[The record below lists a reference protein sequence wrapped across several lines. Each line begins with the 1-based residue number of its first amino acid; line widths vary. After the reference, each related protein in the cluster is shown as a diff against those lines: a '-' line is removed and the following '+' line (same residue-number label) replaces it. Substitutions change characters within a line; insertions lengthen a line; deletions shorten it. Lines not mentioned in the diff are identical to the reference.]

1 MQMNIFN
8 IVKIKI
14 MMEEVILAVVFMIC
28 VRIHIFVK
36 L

>member
-1 MQMNIFN
+1 MNIFN
-8 IVKIKI
+8 KLIIKI
-14 MMEEVILAVVFMIC
+14 IMEEVILAVVLMVC